1 MAKGVLFM
9 IGNKKAA
16 LFAAYLI
23 LFSVFN
29 AVFPDTLWINY
40 VMFGVG
46 FGILI
51 AEVKND

>member
-1 MAKGVLFM
+1 M

-29 AVFPDTLWINY
+29 AVFPDTLWINH
-40 VMFGVG
+40 VMFGAG

-51 AEVKND
+51 AQVKDS

>member
-1 MAKGVLFM
+1 MREKIM

-16 LFAAYLI
+16 MFGAYLI

-29 AVFPDTLWINY
+29 AVFPNTLWINY
-40 VMFGVG
+40 AMFGVG

-51 AEVKND
+51 ANIE

>member
-1 MAKGVLFM
+1 M

-29 AVFPDTLWINY
+29 AVFPETRWINY

-46 FGILI
+46 FGVLI
-51 AEVKND
+51 TNIE